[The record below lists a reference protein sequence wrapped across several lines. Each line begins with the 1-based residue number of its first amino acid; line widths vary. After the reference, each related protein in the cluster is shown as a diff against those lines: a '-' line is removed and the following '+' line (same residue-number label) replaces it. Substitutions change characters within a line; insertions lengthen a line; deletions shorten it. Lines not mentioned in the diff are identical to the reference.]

1 MGTRGDTVAA
11 VQDCRLYLS
20 RETVSVRSKVNA
32 VIANKGEEKGEN
44 GVLLLLE
51 PSTKMNLLENKVT
64 ESILPIFVIH
74 LSFEKNSLFFSNSS
88 A

>member
-20 RETVSVRSKVNA
+20 RETVSVRSKVNI
-32 VIANKGEEKGEN
+32 VISNKGEEKGEN

-51 PSTKMNLLENKVT
+51 PSRKMNLLSQLFTNKKLIWLDT
-64 ESILPIFVIH
+64 
-74 LSFEKNSLFFSNSS
+74 
-88 A
+88 